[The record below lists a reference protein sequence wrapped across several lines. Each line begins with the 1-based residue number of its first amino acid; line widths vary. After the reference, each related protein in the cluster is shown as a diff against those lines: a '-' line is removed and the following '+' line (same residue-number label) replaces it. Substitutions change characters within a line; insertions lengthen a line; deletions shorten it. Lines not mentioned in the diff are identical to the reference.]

1 MPWLSHPSRDWLA
14 GLTHRCRHVGGDPW
28 GSWGLRSGN
37 IEDGIYR
44 NWISLDIIW
53 YHCTILYID
62 LRKLLYHFVLDSLLN
77 FSLARVYDLIWS
89 TNFYPPTWN
98 LILSLEALNMHV
110 DMPVFPALPLI
121 DLQDSASKIPLLRAL
136 LLEDR
141 SEGQTCDWCDW
152 CGWCK
157 SNKVSNLKRLNKYG
171 QRTSQILW
179 TSLNCDAIYP
189 HSSSL
194 PQVFAAISCACGR
207 GCCGCYISAGRRCSA
222 RDPTDATNPI
232 TLGQVVMALYFL
244 PERCGRA
251 GRGH

>member
-1 MPWLSHPSRDWLA
+1 MWKPVAENATCLEWGMRHTCCQWSEWSQDPSRNA
-14 GLTHRCRHVGGDPW
+14 HATAATNMKRPRIPGN
-28 GSWGLRSGN
+28 SGE
-37 IEDGIYR
+37 IQG
-44 NWISLDIIW
+44 
-53 YHCTILYID
+53 
-62 LRKLLYHFVLDSLLN
+62 F
-77 FSLARVYDLIWS
+77 
-89 TNFYPPTWN
+89 
-98 LILSLEALNMHV
+98 
-110 DMPVFPALPLI
+110 PVFPALPLI